1 LKVSAIIA
9 AAGTGQRLGHQR
21 AKAFVELGGKPM
33 LFYALRT
40 LAATPDITEI
50 IITLPT
56 SAEGH
61 ARAALGEM
69 KFGLPVKLTP
79 GGAERQDSVRRA
91 LMLVSAESEIV
102 VIHDAARPFATAELF
117 SRCIESAQRWGAAVA
132 GIPVAD
138 TLKSVAAGKIIAT
151 QPRHGLWQAQ
161 TPQAFKRELILR
173 AHASAKTGEQVTDD
187 ADLVERLGESV
198 EIVEGS
204 PQNFKITTPGDLEM
218 AEALVR
224 GLV

>member
-1 LKVSAIIA
+1 MSAIIA
-9 AAGTGQRLGHQR
+9 AAGSGQRLGHQR

-40 LAATPDITEI
+40 LAAIPDITEI

-61 ARAALGEM
+61 ARAVLGEM

-138 TLKSVAAGKIIAT
+138 TLKAVAAGKIIAT
-151 QPRHGLWQAQ
+151 QPRHGLWQSQ

-173 AHASAKTGEQVTDD
+173 AHASAKAGEQVTDD